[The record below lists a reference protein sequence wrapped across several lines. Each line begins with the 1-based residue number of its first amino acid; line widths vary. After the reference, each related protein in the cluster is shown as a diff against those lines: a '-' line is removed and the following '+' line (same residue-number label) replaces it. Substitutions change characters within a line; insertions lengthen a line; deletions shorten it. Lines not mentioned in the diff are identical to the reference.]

1 MRAYLDIETDRV
13 GKICV
18 VGLSIENNGF
28 LQWYGNNI
36 NTNNIESELNNV
48 KTIVTF
54 NGDLFDLP
62 RIKQSLN
69 IDLKARCVSHDLF
82 KEKKKLGIKGGL
94 KELEKMFGIER
105 KTEGINGYK
114 AMFLWERYCKFN
126 DIDALNLLLEYNKED
141 VINLIRLEEI
151 LESLREE
158 QRDRT
163 VCDVVRG

>member
-18 VGLSIENNGF
+18 FGISIENNGF
-28 LQWYGNNI
+28 LQWYGEDI
-36 NTNNIESELNNV
+36 KAGNIERELSNI

-69 IDLKARCVSHDLF
+69 IDLKAQCVSLDLF

-94 KELEKMFGIER
+94 KQLEKMFGIER
-105 KTEGINGYK
+105 KTDGMDGYK
-114 AMFLWERYCKFN
+114 AMWLWENYKKYGNR
-126 DIDALNLLLEYNKED
+126 DALNLLLEYNKED

-151 LESLREE
+151 LERLREE
-158 QRDRT
+158 
-163 VCDVVRG
+163 

>member
-1 MRAYLDIETDRV
+1 MRAYLDIETDRA

-18 VGLSIENNGF
+18 FGLSVENNGF
-28 LQWYGNNI
+28 LQWYGDDI
-36 NTNNIESELNNV
+36 KTNNIKQKLSNV

-62 RIKQSLN
+62 RIKESLD
-69 IDLKARCVSHDLF
+69 IDLKAQCTSRDLF

-105 KTEGINGYK
+105 KTDGMNGYK
-114 AMFLWERYCKFN
+114 AMWLWEKYKKYGN
-126 DIDALNLLLEYNKED
+126 LNALNLLLEYNKED

-158 QRDRT
+158 
-163 VCDVVRG
+163 